1 MVKKLLT
8 FYITSK
14 LYGKGGGGGEFEA
27 LCDIQYDSSPLL

>member
-14 LYGKGGGGGEFEA
+14 LYGKGGGEFEA

>member
-14 LYGKGGGGGEFEA
+14 LYGKGGGGEFKA